1 MATAAP
7 TPTSS
12 STSDASA
19 ASAASAANG
28 DTWFSRHK
36 AKFVALLSAVL
47 FVAGGY
53 WVYQRFTHVYI
64 DDARIDGEVITL
76 SSRVGGVLVELPVIE
91 GDEVKKGQLL
101 GRIDERDSVLQRE
114 VLVSKLRAIESQ
126 IGVTTAQ
133 TGQVAQETAGRFQS
147 ETNRLAAAEADAAA
161 AAGQLRQAEVEM
173 KRMQG
178 LEKFVSGQ
186 EIDQARGAYQLA
198 QERHRKAIAEVAAVR
213 GALSSAGGSRQQ
225 VQVIGQ
231 QQQVLARQADE
242 IRAEI
247 KRRDIDIA
255 DRTLNAPAD
264 GRVVMTF
271 VRKGEHVSA
280 GQRILMFHDPKE
292 IWVEA
297 NVKETDIGHLK
308 PGMPADIRVDAY
320 PGQVFKGEVL
330 RIGQAATN
338 RFALLPDPNPSGNF
352 TKITQRLPLRV
363 KLVDKDARLRPGMMV
378 EVIIETG
385 KH

>member
-308 PGMPADIRVDAY
+308 PGMPAEIRVDAY

>member
-1 MATAAP
+1 MANDST
-7 TPTSS
+7 TPAG
-12 STSDASA
+12 ST
-19 ASAASAANG
+19 G
-28 DTWFSRHK
+28 TLFSRHK
-36 AKFVALLSAVL
+36 NKLIAVL
-47 FVAGGY
+47 ALVLLAYGAH
-53 WVYQRFTHVYI
+53 WIHQRWTHVYI
-64 DDARIDGEVITL
+64 DDARIDGEVVTL
-76 SSRVGGVLVELPVIE
+76 SSRVGGWLVELPVIE

-101 GRIDERDSVLQRE
+101 ARIDERDTVLQRE

-126 IGVTTAQ
+126 IGVTQAQ
-133 TGQVAQETAGRFQS
+133 TGQVAQETAGRYQS
-147 ETNRLAAAEADAAA
+147 ESNRLASAEADAGAA
-161 AAGQLRQAEVEM
+161 AAQLRQAEVEM

-178 LEKFVSGQ
+178 LEKYVSGQ
-186 EIDQARGAYQLA
+186 EIDQARAAYQLA
-198 QERHRKAIAEVAAVR
+198 QERQRKALADVAAVR

-231 QQQVLARQADE
+231 QQLVLARQADE

-255 DRTLNAPAD
+255 DRTITAPVD

-271 VRKGEHVSA
+271 VRKGEHVGP
-280 GQRILMFHDPKE
+280 GQRILMFHNPEE

-297 NVKETDIGHLK
+297 NIKETDVGYLK
-308 PGMPADIRVDAY
+308 PGMKADVKVDAY
-320 PGQVFKGEVL
+320 PGTVFKGEVF

-363 KLVDKDARLRPGMMV
+363 KLLDKDARLRPGMMV